1 MNSASH
7 SDQTTLDP
15 AEVDRFA
22 RLSGEWWDPTGKFRP
37 LHKIG
42 PARLAFLR
50 AALIRH
56 FDMPDRPLR
65 PLAGLSI
72 LDIGCGGGLI
82 SEPLARLGATVT
94 GIDPAEE
101 NIAAARQHAEP
112 QGLDI
117 AYRACLAEDLVA
129 EGATFDAVACLEV
142 VEHVP
147 DPQAFI
153 ATCSQLVRPGGLL
166 ILSTINRTM
175 KSYMLAI
182 VGAEY
187 VLHWLPVGTHQ
198 WDRFVTTEEMA
209 GHCAAAGLQ
218 NPTFEGI
225 TYNPLTDIWS
235 LAADT
240 DVNYMA
246 AAAKPAA
253 A

>member
-1 MNSASH
+1 M
-7 SDQTTLDP
+7 
-15 AEVDRFA
+15 
-22 RLSGEWWDPTGKFRP
+22 
-37 LHKIG
+37 
-42 PARLAFLR
+42 
-50 AALIRH
+50 
-56 FDMPDRPLR
+56 
-65 PLAGLSI
+65 
-72 LDIGCGGGLI
+72 
-82 SEPLARLGATVT
+82 
-94 GIDPAEE
+94 
-101 NIAAARQHAEP
+101 
-112 QGLDI
+112 
-117 AYRACLAEDLVA
+117 A

-147 DPQAFI
+147 DQQAFI
-153 ATCSQLVRPGGLL
+153 ATCSRLVRPGGLL

-187 VLHWLPVGTHQ
+187 VLRWLPVGTHQ

-218 NPTFEGI
+218 NPTFEGV

-253 A
+253 